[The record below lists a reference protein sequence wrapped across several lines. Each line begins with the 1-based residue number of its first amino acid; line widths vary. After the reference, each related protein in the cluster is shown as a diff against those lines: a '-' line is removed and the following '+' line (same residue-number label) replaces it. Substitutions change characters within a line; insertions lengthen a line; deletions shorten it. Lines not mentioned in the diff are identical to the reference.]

1 MVLDLVLAGVGL
13 VILLLAGDVLVRGA
27 VALSLRLGIPVLIVS
42 LTVVSFGTSAPELL
56 ISIQAALDGVPGIA
70 VGNVVG
76 SNIAN
81 VLMVLG
87 VPALIASMN
96 PGNCD
101 CARSYFQ
108 MLAASVVLIA
118 LCFFGPLH
126 FWQAAVLL
134 VLFGLMLTD
143 MFIQGRNGD
152 EELLEEFETSPGM
165 PVWKMSALIIAGLI
179 GLPVGAQLL
188 IDGAVGVSR
197 TLGVSEEV
205 IGLTMVAI
213 GTSLPELATTTM
225 AAIRRQA
232 DVAIGNVIGS
242 NLFNILGILGVA
254 SLFGPIPIDPAFLTR
269 DLWVMLACALVLA
282 PFVLGGWRIGKRW
295 GVAFLALYAI
305 YIFALFA
312 QGGVTA

>member
-1 MVLDLVLAGVGL
+1 MIFDLALAGVGL

-87 VPALIASMN
+87 VPALIASLN

-101 CARSYFQ
+101 CARSYYQ

>member
-1 MVLDLVLAGVGL
+1 MILDLALAGVGL

-143 MFIQGRNGD
+143 MFIEGRNGG
-152 EELLEEFETSPGM
+152 EELPEEFETSPGM

-179 GLPVGAQLL
+179 GLPVGAQFL

>member
-1 MVLDLVLAGVGL
+1 LVLDLLLAGFGL
-13 VILLLAGDVLVRGA
+13 VLLLLAGDALVRGA

-76 SNIAN
+76 SNTAN

-87 VPALIASMN
+87 VPALIASMS
-96 PGNCD
+96 PEGCD
-101 CARSYFQ
+101 CRRSYFQ
-108 MLAASVVLIA
+108 MLAASAVLIV

-143 MFIQGRNGD
+143 AFVQGRNGGED
-152 EELLEEFETSPGM
+152 LPEEFEAAPGM
-165 PVWKMSALIIAGLI
+165 PVWKMAALIVAGLI
-179 GLPVGAQLL
+179 GLPVGAQFL

-269 DLWVMLACALVLA
+269 DLWVMLACSLLLA
-282 PFVLGGWRIGKRW
+282 PFVLGGRRIGKRW
-295 GVAFLALYAI
+295 GVMFLGLYAVYI
-305 YIFALFA
+305 YALFA

>member
-101 CARSYFQ
+101 CARSYYQ

-152 EELLEEFETSPGM
+152 EELPEEFETSPGM

>member
-101 CARSYFQ
+101 CARSYYQ

>member
-134 VLFGLMLTD
+134 ALFGLMLTD

-179 GLPVGAQLL
+179 GLPVGAQFL

>member
-1 MVLDLVLAGVGL
+1 MIFDLALAGVGL

-101 CARSYFQ
+101 CARSYYQ
-108 MLAASVVLIA
+108 MLAASVALIA

-179 GLPVGAQLL
+179 GLPVGAQFL

>member
-1 MVLDLVLAGVGL
+1 
-13 VILLLAGDVLVRGA
+13 
-27 VALSLRLGIPVLIVS
+27 
-42 LTVVSFGTSAPELL
+42 VVSFGTSAPELL

-179 GLPVGAQLL
+179 GLPVGAQFL

>member
-1 MVLDLVLAGVGL
+1 LVFDLFLAGVGL

-101 CARSYFQ
+101 CARSYYQ
-108 MLAASVVLIA
+108 MLAASIVLIA

-143 MFIQGRNGD
+143 MFIQGRNGG
-152 EELLEEFETSPGM
+152 EELPEEFETSPGM

-179 GLPVGAQLL
+179 GLPVGAQFL

>member
-1 MVLDLVLAGVGL
+1 MVLDLALAGVGL

-101 CARSYFQ
+101 CARSYYQ

-143 MFIQGRNGD
+143 MFIQGRNGG
-152 EELLEEFETSPGM
+152 EELPEEFETSPGM

-179 GLPVGAQLL
+179 GLPVGAQFL

>member
-1 MVLDLVLAGVGL
+1 MIFDLALAGVGP

-96 PGNCD
+96 PGNCE
-101 CARSYFQ
+101 CARSYYQ
-108 MLAASVVLIA
+108 MLAASVALIA

-254 SLFGPIPIDPAFLTR
+254 SLFGPTPIDPAFLTR

-295 GVAFLALYAI
+295 GVAFLGLYAVYI
-305 YIFALFA
+305 YVLFA

>member
-1 MVLDLVLAGVGL
+1 VVLDLAFAALGL
-13 VILLLAGDVLVRGA
+13 VILLLSGDSLVRGA

-87 VPALIASMN
+87 VPALIASMD
-96 PGNCD
+96 PKGCD
-101 CARSYFQ
+101 CARSYYQ

-118 LCFFGPLH
+118 LCFLGPLH
-126 FWQAAVLL
+126 FWHAAVLL
-134 VLFGLMLTD
+134 ALFALMLAD
-143 MFIQGRNGD
+143 AFAQGRNGG
-152 EELLEEFETSPGM
+152 ENLPEEFDASPGM
-165 PVWKMSALIIAGLI
+165 PVWKMAAFIVVGLI

-197 TLGVSEEV
+197 ELGVSEEV

-213 GTSLPELATTTM
+213 GTSLPELATTLM

-254 SLFGPIPIDPAFLTR
+254 SLFGPIPIDAAFLTR

-282 PFVLGGWRIGKRW
+282 PIVLGGRRIGKRW
-295 GVAFLALYAI
+295 GIAFLGLYAV
-305 YIFALFA
+305 YIFTLFA
-312 QGGVTA
+312 QGGVSA

>member
-1 MVLDLVLAGVGL
+1 MALDLALAAAGL
-13 VILLLAGDVLVRGA
+13 VLLLLAGDSLVRGA
-27 VALSLRLGIPVLIVS
+27 VALALRLGIPVLIVS

-87 VPALIASMN
+87 VPALFASIHTK
-96 PGNCD
+96 NCECD
-101 CARSYFQ
+101 RSYYQ
-108 MLAASVVLIA
+108 MLAASVVLIG
-118 LCFFGPLH
+118 LCYLGPLH
-126 FWQAAVLL
+126 FWHAAILL
-134 VLFGLMLTD
+134 SLFGLMLAD
-143 MFIQGRNGD
+143 AFVQGRNGD
-152 EELLEEFETSPGM
+152 GELPEEFEASPGM
-165 PVWKMSALIIAGLI
+165 PVWKMAAFIVAGLI
-179 GLPVGAQLL
+179 GLPIGAQLL

-213 GTSLPELATTTM
+213 GTSLPELATTLM
-225 AAIRRQA
+225 AAIRRQT

-254 SLFGPIPIDPAFLTR
+254 SLFGPIPIDRAFLTR
-269 DLWVMLACALVLA
+269 DLWVMLACALILA
-282 PFVLGGWRIGKRW
+282 PFVLGGLRIGKRW
-295 GVAFLALYAI
+295 GIAFLTLYAV
-305 YIFALFA
+305 YIVALFA
-312 QGGVTA
+312 QGGAGA

>member
-179 GLPVGAQLL
+179 GLPVGAQFL

-295 GVAFLALYAI
+295 GVAFLAIYAI

-312 QGGVTA
+312 QGGVAA

>member
-1 MVLDLVLAGVGL
+1 MIFDLALAGVGL

-101 CARSYFQ
+101 CARSYYQ

-143 MFIQGRNGD
+143 MFIQGRNGG
-152 EELLEEFETSPGM
+152 EELPEEFETSPGM

-179 GLPVGAQLL
+179 GLPVGAQFL